1 MRNAVLLATLSAFT
15 LGANLP
21 AQKPSPAAAPIIVL
35 ETVKGLIEIETFP
48 EDAPKTV
55 ARIVELVKRNFYNG
69 LRFHRVVPNGL
80 VQVGD
85 PTSRDMSKE
94 SLWGRAGSGKPL
106 GVAEISKRRRH
117 VRGAVSMA
125 HVGDPKLADS
135 QFFIV
140 LSTQPKW
147 DGEYTV
153 FGRVTKGM
161 DVVGRLQKADILKRA
176 SVKERTATP

>member
-1 MRNAVLLATLSAFT
+1 MCKTSLIIVALLSLATIPSA
-15 LGANLP
+15 
-21 AQKPSPAAAPIIVL
+21 QQPSPGAGPTIVL
-35 ETVKGLIEIETFP
+35 ETAKGVIEIETFA

-80 VQVGD
+80 VQIGD

-94 SLWGRAGSGKPL
+94 SLWGRAGSGKSI
-106 GVAEISKRRRH
+106 GVAEMSKRRRH

-125 HVGDPKLADS
+125 HIGDPKTADS

-147 DGEYTV
+147 DGQYTV

-161 DVVGRLQKADILKRA
+161 DVVARLQKADVLRKA
-176 SVKERTATP
+176 SVREGPPTP

>member
-1 MRNAVLLATLSAFT
+1 MRKGLLVVTVALLVT
-15 LGANLP
+15 GANP
-21 AQKPSPAAAPIIVL
+21 SAQQPEPGAGPVIVL
-35 ETVKGLIEIETFP
+35 ETVKGVIEIETFP

-69 LRFHRVVPNGL
+69 HRFHRVVPNGL
-80 VQVGD
+80 VQIGD

-106 GVAEISKRRRH
+106 GIAELSKRRKH

-125 HVGDPKLADS
+125 HIGDPKLADS

-147 DGEYTV
+147 DGQYTV

-161 DVVGRLQKADILKRA
+161 DVVARLEKADVLKRA
-176 SVKERTATP
+176 SVKEGTAKP

>member
-1 MRNAVLLATLSAFT
+1 MCKTSLIVVALLSLATMPT
-15 LGANLP
+15 
-21 AQKPSPAAAPIIVL
+21 AQQPSPGAGPTIVL
-35 ETVKGLIEIETFP
+35 ETVKGVIEIETFA

-69 LRFHRVVPNGL
+69 LRFHRVVPNQL
-80 VQVGD
+80 VQIGD
-85 PTSRDMSKE
+85 PVSRDMSRE
-94 SLWGRAGSGKPL
+94 SSWGRTGSGKTI

-125 HVGDPKLADS
+125 HIGDAKLADS

-147 DGEYTV
+147 DGQYVV

-161 DVVGRLQKADILKRA
+161 DVVARLQKADVLRKA
-176 SVKERTATP
+176 SVREGPPAP